1 MGEKKFARI
10 AFEYAKVSSEVNN
23 DFHVVVIVNEEQ
35 KKKLSLDP
43 PFLNRFEKHIIKY
56 NMLLDE
62 KDIEISKKIFDYIE
76 LIASFN
82 NNQKLKIDLD
92 KLLANCQDHQI
103 QSLIFKIKNDLKE
116 GKKEE
121 EWELI
126 KAKDYEDIMIKEVLK
141 KIVPT
146 FCQDIIASFL
156 HCNLPQQYNK
166 FNEIVLDIYKKSKY
180 DNFDTYFENLSSK
193 KNLIYTFSK
202 DSQSILEGEKELKN
216 KFGKFNSQ
224 NVLNVMSDSI
234 KTKDNLNQKLHEFLE
249 KYDLLIIRF
258 TERDLFIINSIS
270 YLINSFEKENP
281 LLKEKIIILII
292 HKQRLPKGTEY
303 NSRFNTIY

>member
-1 MGEKKFARI
+1 
-10 AFEYAKVSSEVNN
+10 
-23 DFHVVVIVNEEQ
+23 
-35 KKKLSLDP
+35 
-43 PFLNRFEKHIIKY
+43 
-56 NMLLDE
+56 MLLDE

-103 QSLIFKIKNDLKE
+103 QSLIFKIKNELKE

-146 FCQDIIASFL
+146 FCQDIIASLL

-303 NSRFNTIY
+303 QKIQI